1 MSDVPVNPAPASAPE
16 PNPTPQVNEVVINQ
30 NPINSSNPVGQQA
43 PDRPVGDL
51 PGSTVRPPSRR
62 EAIQAAFDRAN
73 KTPGASEK
81 TPQRPAPQAAEAKKG
96 HNQPP
101 EDTSEERLDLKK
113 RPNDQPRSERGTF
126 APRQRDTDAQT
137 AQDAG
142 VRSEA
147 RPGQPVRTLPEG
159 TPYRE
164 PPPRM
169 ADHAKAE
176 WAATPEKVR
185 GEVYRMHQEFDG
197 AYRRYKADHDTMN
210 TIRPFHQMAQEHGTT
225 LDRALTN
232 YVTMENKLRSDVI
245 GGLDVIVNNLNLRTP
260 DGRRL
265 GLRDIAYHV
274 LNQSPEQTKLVQQ
287 SNAQT
292 AQSHQIG
299 QLSQMVNT
307 LAQGIQQMQHRERFV
322 QTRSAVDVFADDGN
336 HPRFDELGDLIENE
350 LKLGFSLD
358 AAYRRA
364 ELLRPGT
371 RAAQTR
377 NPSAQTR
384 NSDRSIHGSPD
395 AGPSNGTQRRQG
407 PPPGRREAISNAIK
421 RVGGQF

>member
-1 MSDVPVNPAPASAPE
+1 
-16 PNPTPQVNEVVINQ
+16 
-30 NPINSSNPVGQQA
+30 
-43 PDRPVGDL
+43 
-51 PGSTVRPPSRR
+51 
-62 EAIQAAFDRAN
+62 
-73 KTPGASEK
+73 
-81 TPQRPAPQAAEAKKG
+81 
-96 HNQPP
+96 
-101 EDTSEERLDLKK
+101 
-113 RPNDQPRSERGTF
+113 
-126 APRQRDTDAQT
+126 
-137 AQDAG
+137 
-142 VRSEA
+142 
-147 RPGQPVRTLPEG
+147 
-159 TPYRE
+159 
-164 PPPRM
+164 M

-197 AYRRYKADHDTMN
+197 AYQRYRGDHETMN
-210 TIRPFHQMAQEHGTT
+210 SIRPFHQMAQEHGTT

-245 GGLDVIVNNLNLRTP
+245 GGLDIIVNNLNLRTP

-265 GLRDIAYHV
+265 GLRDVAYHV

-307 LAQGIQQMQHRERFV
+307 LAQGIQQMQHREKFV

-336 HPRFDELGDLIENE
+336 HPRFDELGDLIEAE
-350 LKLGFSLD
+350 LKNGYSLED
-358 AAYRRA
+358 AYRRA

-371 RAAQTR
+371 RAPQKGT
-377 NPSAQTR
+377 PSAQTR
-384 NSDRSIHGSPD
+384 NSDRSIYGSPD